1 MSAAAS
7 VGGTAAMFD
16 QPRVFGEWCA
26 ASAWLLLAL
35 AIGPLPAAAQSR
47 EGIGMAEPALM
58 ESGVVV
64 REEQW
69 AGTLVR
75 ALALGEVLEDQPESR
90 DLFALLCADK
100 AEMTTQAGG
109 RRAPARAAFRISEEM
124 VEDRAPGEPVRV
136 VLDVPATALYQLAVE
151 GEGKQRW
158 TVDQRKAGHLDPS
171 ALGVAFGPRVVPL
184 REGPHELAGYLAP
197 RSRVDRVE
205 LVAHRPLCIAPA
217 AGWRVGEPLTG
228 GALARTLVRALGL
241 DRSLPE
247 EQVVVELEGERFES
261 SSDWGSPTNAPPPDS
276 EAETRAEWARA
287 GEKPTEFTYRVR
299 LLEPGVFSVLAQVVT
314 GGEQIWSI
322 DGRYRTR
329 MDVVASPE
337 PFAWGHVMT
346 TSLAAGEHVIRALV
360 PPGSGIDRIRI
371 VKRQSSDADYIEVL
385 EQMGLRVGGA
395 NTFVTRSGV
404 QEAVFHPAFQELA
417 DGFLE
422 RAAGSSAE
430 APLVVFDDR
439 VPPLYTRPLSPVLP
453 ADL

>member
-1 MSAAAS
+1 
-7 VGGTAAMFD
+7 MFD

-322 DGRYRTR
+322 DGR
-329 MDVVASPE
+329 
-337 PFAWGHVMT
+337 
-346 TSLAAGEHVIRALV
+346 IRARV

-371 VKRQSSDADYIEVL
+371 VKRQSSDADDIEGL
-385 EQMGLRVGGA
+385 EQMGLRVGGV